1 MGAFDN
7 LMSGVAGV
15 PASDGADPVEKSTR
29 PPGDL
34 NGDMPVWAQ
43 KALTRGLQQVEDSPG
58 YVQKQDARRRAQLP
72 EALRETVEDTDSVA
86 KKPYD
91 PVLLRDLAS
100 STIPQTYTD
109 TLAQDLASANWRL
122 RARDDDADVADETIA
137 EAERKLRNLVPD
149 STFSEFLEETA
160 RTLLR
165 LGDATIVKHYPGG
178 DPTNPVAEAVHV
190 DSATMFKKLDEGG
203 FPAGYVQFTG
213 TTTERGQEFD
223 GTDLVLDEVLWI
235 SWARR
240 GNHVY
245 GEGPVEKGR
254 ETIEVLEEIAEK
266 ELLDLIQGMPPGVI
280 SRPLDAEVPVDS
292 ADWENFKDDM
302 RLNEGER
309 HRLGYANFP
318 VDYQAL
324 TPNYQELQ
332 LLDRYTT
339 KVTELGGVYKVNPSY
354 AGFDFENVNRATDES
369 QQAAYKQRGF
379 KVLTTRV
386 EEALTLGLV
395 PDLLRA
401 LDVDGDTTLVFEF
414 EKETTVEERE
424 TRAKAQQEAITA
436 GKEAADA
443 GLDVAWRDGEA
454 VIENGDMEAGNVGGG
469 GGGGGLF
476 GSVERPDALEKDD
489 VTVLGFPVGGI
500 AHSGDNKT
508 WGDFMNALLDRGAE
522 KIVDLKAQRNGRER
536 AYPEDELPDPHDSL
550 IAVHGLPGGVV
561 RDILSAHEEI
571 HLSYIDPSSKGES
584 DTKNAD
590 REGGESTPSPLSK
603 EEVEKLNEI
612 LFRSFEEQIVPESV
626 DAIQKRA
633 FSSSDVPDY
642 VLEKI
647 REALDDGAVFD
658 AIESAGERVEQV
670 ADDITEILEDNL
682 LDEGGWTLG
691 DITDDLNEKFP
702 NLSEGEAETIARTET
717 SSTLNTAREKGYEER
732 DDAATLRFKWVGPD
746 DSRETD
752 ACERLKGETDP
763 DRGGNPLPMPE
774 LKRLEREIANEEFPN
789 LSYREHVVHP
799 NERHTFRRVLPA
811 ETGAA

>member
-15 PASDGADPVEKSTR
+15 SSSDGRREQVEKSAR
-29 PPGDL
+29 DPGDL
-34 NGDMPVWAQ
+34 DGDMPIWAQ
-43 KALTRGLQQVEDSPG
+43 KALTRGLQQVENSPG
-58 YVQKQDARRRAQLP
+58 FVQKQEARRRAQLP
-72 EALRETVEDTDSVA
+72 QALQETVEETENVA

-122 RARDDDADVADETIA
+122 RARDDDADVDDETIA

-149 STFSEFLEETA
+149 ATFSEFLEETA

-190 DSATMFKKLDEGG
+190 DSATMFKKLDEDG

-213 TTTERGQEFD
+213 QTTERGEEFE
-223 GTDLVLDEVLWI
+223 GTDLVLDEVVWI

-318 VDYQAL
+318 VDYQPL

-369 QQAAYKQRGF
+369 QQEAYKQRGF
-379 KVLTTRV
+379 RVLTSRV

-401 LDVDGDTTLVFEF
+401 LDLDGDATLVFEF
-414 EKETTVEERE
+414 ENETTVEERK
-424 TRAKAQQEAITA
+424 TRAEAQQEAITA

-443 GLDVAWRDGEA
+443 GLDVAWRDGQA
-454 VIENGDMEAGNVGGG
+454 VIENGDMEAGNVGGSDG
-469 GGGGGLF
+469 GGGF
-476 GSVERPDALEKDD
+476 FASEDPPDD
-489 VTVLGFPVGGI
+489 VGKN
-500 AHSGDNKT
+500 SN
-508 WGDFMNALLDRGAE
+508 
-522 KIVDLKAQRNGRER
+522 RE
-536 AYPEDELPDPHDSL
+536 D
-550 IAVHGLPGGVV
+550 G
-561 RDILSAHEEI
+561 EEE
-571 HLSYIDPSSKGES
+571 SPPS
-584 DTKNAD
+584 
-590 REGGESTPSPLSK
+590 LSK
-603 EEVEKLNEI
+603 EEVEQLDEI
-612 LFRSFEEQIVPESV
+612 LFRTHVEQIYPESV
-626 DAIQKRA
+626 EDITEKRV
-633 FSSSDVPDY
+633 FSSNDVPDY

-658 AIESAGERVEQV
+658 AIESAGERVEEV
-670 ADDITEILEDNL
+670 KESIEDILEDNL
-682 LDEGGWTLG
+682 LDEDGWTLG
-691 DITDDLNEKFP
+691 DISDDIQEEFP
-702 NLSEGEAETIARTET
+702 NLSEGEAEQVARTET

-746 DSRETD
+746 DSRTTD
-752 ACERLKGETDP
+752 ACEEMKERTDP
-763 DRGGNPLPMPE
+763 DKGGTPLSMPE
-774 LKRLEREIANEEFPN
+774 LKRLEQEIAEKEFPG
-789 LSYREHVVHP
+789 LSYREHVLHP
-799 NERHTFRRVLPA
+799 DERHTFRRVLPA
-811 ETGAA
+811 ETGAAA

>member
-15 PASDGADPVEKSTR
+15 PASGGRREQVEKSAR
-29 PPGDL
+29 ESGDL
-34 NGDMPVWAQ
+34 DDELPVWAE
-43 KALTRGLQQVEDSPG
+43 KALTRGLQQAADSPG
-58 YVQKQDARRRAQLP
+58 FVQKQEARRRAQLP
-72 EALRETVEDTDSVA
+72 EALQETVEDTESVA

-122 RARDDDADVADETIA
+122 RARDDDADVSDDVIA

-190 DSATMFKKLDEGG
+190 DSATMFKKLDEDG

-213 TTTERGQEFD
+213 QTTDRGQEFE
-223 GTDLVLDEVLWI
+223 GTDLVLDEVIWI

-318 VDYQAL
+318 VDYQPL

-379 KVLTTRV
+379 KVLTSRV

-401 LDVDGDTTLVFEF
+401 LDLDGDHALVFEF

-469 GGGGGLF
+469 GGGGSLF
-476 GSVERPDALEKDD
+476 GSEDPPESVQR
-489 VTVLGFPVGGI
+489 
-500 AHSGDNKT
+500 
-508 WGDFMNALLDRGAE
+508 AE
-522 KIVDLKAQRNGRER
+522 GEEGNGSREDGE
-536 AYPEDELPDPHDSL
+536 ASP
-550 IAVHGLPGGVV
+550 
-561 RDILSAHEEI
+561 
-571 HLSYIDPSSKGES
+571 PS
-584 DTKNAD
+584 
-590 REGGESTPSPLSK
+590 LSK
-603 EEVEKLNEI
+603 EEVEKLDEI
-612 LFRSFEEQIVPESV
+612 LFRTFNEQIVPESV
-626 DAIQKRA
+626 DAIEKRA

-658 AIESAGERVEQV
+658 AIESAGERVEEV
-670 ADDITEILEDNL
+670 ADSITEILEDNL
-682 LDEGGWTLG
+682 LDEDGWTLG
-691 DITDDLNEKFP
+691 DITDDIQEEFP
-702 NLSEGEAETIARTET
+702 NLSEGEAETVARTET

-746 DSRETD
+746 DSRTTD
-752 ACERLKGETDP
+752 ACERMKDETDP
-763 DRGGNPLPMPE
+763 DRGGTPLPMPE
-774 LKRLEREIANEEFPN
+774 LKRLERSIANEEFPN
-789 LSYREHVVHP
+789 LSYREHVIHP

-811 ETGAA
+811 ETDGGAA